1 MICRRYDTVVV
12 PFPFADVPILKR
24 RPVVVLSGEHFNT
37 VNNATI
43 VAMITTAKASSWP
56 SDVTLNDLQAANL
69 SVPCL
74 VRWRLTTVPN
84 DLIHR
89 RLGSLGPA
97 DRFACEREFANL
109 SR

>member
-1 MICRRYDTVVV
+1 VICKRYDTVVV
-12 PFPFADVPILKR
+12 PFPFAEIPILKR

-37 VNNATI
+37 ANKATV

-56 SDVTLNDLQAANL
+56 SDVTLDDLETANL

-84 DLIHR
+84 DLILR
-89 RLGSLGPA
+89 KLGSLGPV
-97 DRFACEREFANL
+97 DRLACQREFASL

>member
-1 MICRRYDTVVV
+1 MICKRYDTIVV
-12 PFPFADVPILKR
+12 PFPFADIPILKR
-24 RPVVVLSGEHFNT
+24 RPVVVLSGEHFNAA
-37 VNNATI
+37 NNSTI

-56 SDVTLNDLQAANL
+56 SDVTLDDLAAANL

-84 DLIHR
+84 DLILR
-89 RLGSLGPA
+89 QLGSLGA
-97 DRFACEREFANL
+97 IDRLACEREFANL

>member
-1 MICRRYDTVVV
+1 VTCKRYDTVVV
-12 PFPFADVPILKR
+12 PFPFADIPILKR
-24 RPVVVLSGEHFNT
+24 RPVVVLSGERFNAA
-37 VNNATI
+37 NNATI

-56 SDVTLNDLQAANL
+56 SDVTLDDLDAANL

-84 DLIHR
+84 DLILR
-89 RLGSLGPA
+89 QLGSLGSA
-97 DRFACEREFANL
+97 DRAACEREFANL

>member
-24 RPVVVLSGEHFNT
+24 RPVVVLSGEHFNSA
-37 VNNATI
+37 NNATI

-56 SDVTLNDLQAANL
+56 SDVTLDDLQAANL

-84 DLIHR
+84 DLILR

-97 DRFACEREFANL
+97 DRLACEREFANL